1 MNPKLENIVRHTPL
15 PVAGLAFGITGLGG
29 LFAEFGQGAWAK
41 PVFGVLGAALLI
53 IVLLKALFLPQNLK
67 ANLQHPVQAA
77 VATVIPFAFMLDAAY
92 LSSSYPNAAAF
103 LWLFSLI
110 AVLIYLAWFNAKY
123 ILHLQIK
130 QVFAAY
136 FIPFVGFCVPVMTS
150 HHLTIDWLPLQ
161 TIRYGLFAL
170 SAIGF
175 VVMFIVITLRY
186 LKVPVEEISARPVF
200 AIYTAPLAMLIVGYA
215 RLLPHGEHSA
225 ALVWVSLILS
235 QLLFVMVLSQVPSYL
250 KNGFFPSYAALT
262 FPFIITANSLF
273 EGLRIVNA
281 SPVWF
286 YLAYAEGIFAIVM
299 TLFVLVKYLQFFQK
313 IANNPPQTGH

>member
-1 MNPKLENIVRHTPL
+1 MNAKLENIVKHTPL

-29 LFAEFGQGAWAK
+29 LFAEFGQGAWAQ
-41 PVFGVLGAALLI
+41 PVFGILGAALLI
-53 IVLLKALFLPQNLK
+53 IVVFKALFLPQNLK

-92 LSSSYPNAAAF
+92 LAPNYPNAAAV
-103 LWLFSLI
+103 LWLISLI

-123 ILHLQIK
+123 IFHFQIK
-130 QVFAAY
+130 QTLAAY

-161 TIRYGLFAL
+161 TIRHILFVL

-175 VVMFIVITLRY
+175 VVMLIVISIRY
-186 LKVPVEEISARPVF
+186 LKVPVTETSALPVF

-225 ALVWVSLILS
+225 TLVWVSLILS
-235 QLLFVMVLSQVPSYL
+235 QLLFVMVLSQVPIYL

-262 FPFIITANSLF
+262 FPFIITANSMF
-273 EGLRIVNA
+273 EGLRILNA
-281 SPVWF
+281 REAWF

-299 TLFVLVKYLQFFQK
+299 TLFVLFKYLIFFKK

>member
-1 MNPKLENIVRHTPL
+1 M
-15 PVAGLAFGITGLGG
+15 AGLAFGITGLGG

-41 PVFGVLGAALLI
+41 PVFGILGAALLI
-53 IVLLKALFLPQNLK
+53 IVVFKALFLPQNLK

-92 LSSSYPNAAAF
+92 LAPNYPNAAAV

-123 ILHLQIK
+123 IFHLQIK

-161 TIRYGLFAL
+161 TIRYALFVL

-175 VVMFIVITLRY
+175 VVMFIVISIRY
-186 LKVPVEEISARPVF
+186 LKVPVTETSALPVF

-225 ALVWVSLILS
+225 TLVWVSLILS
-235 QLLFVMVLSQVPSYL
+235 QLLFVMVLSQVPIYL

-262 FPFIITANSLF
+262 FPFIITANSMF
-273 EGLRIVNA
+273 EGLRILNA
-281 SPVWF
+281 KEVWF

-299 TLFVLVKYLQFFQK
+299 TLFVLFKYLIFFKK
-313 IANNPPQTGH
+313 IIRHKQDIKFI

>member
-1 MNPKLENIVRHTPL
+1 MNAKLQNIIQHTPL

-41 PVFGVLGAALLI
+41 PVFGILGAALLM

-77 VATVIPFAFMLDAAY
+77 VACVIPFAFMLDAAY
-92 LSSSYPNAAAF
+92 LAPNYPNVAAV

-123 ILHLQIK
+123 ILHFQIK

-161 TIRYGLFAL
+161 TIRYALFVL
-170 SAIGF
+170 SVIGF
-175 VVMFIVITLRY
+175 VLMFIVISIRY
-186 LKVPVEEISARPVF
+186 LKMPVSETSALPVF

-225 ALVWVSLILS
+225 TLVWVSLILS
-235 QLLFVMVLSQVPSYL
+235 QLLFVMVLSQVPIYL

-273 EGLRIVNA
+273 EGLRILNA
-281 SPVWF
+281 QEVWF
-286 YLAYAEGIFAIVM
+286 YLAYAEGIFAMVM
-299 TLFVLVKYLQFFQK
+299 TLFVLFKYLIFFKK

>member
-1 MNPKLENIVRHTPL
+1 MNTKLKNIIQHTPL

-41 PVFGVLGAALLI
+41 PVFGILGAALLI
-53 IVLLKALFLPQNLK
+53 IVALKALFLPQNLK

-77 VATVIPFAFMLDAAY
+77 VACVIPFAFMLDAAY
-92 LSSSYPNAAAF
+92 LAPNYPNAAAV

-123 ILHLQIK
+123 ILHFQIK

-161 TIRYGLFAL
+161 TIRYALFGL
-170 SAIGF
+170 SVIGF
-175 VVMFIVITLRY
+175 VVMFIVISIRY
-186 LKVPVEEISARPVF
+186 LKMPVSETSALPVF

-225 ALVWVSLILS
+225 TLVWVSLILS
-235 QLLFVMVLSQVPSYL
+235 QLLFVMVLSQVPIYL

-273 EGLRIVNA
+273 EGLRILNA
-281 SPVWF
+281 QEVWF
-286 YLAYAEGIFAIVM
+286 YLAYAEGIFALVM
-299 TLFVLVKYLQFFQK
+299 TLFVLLEYLQFFQK

>member
-1 MNPKLENIVRHTPL
+1 MNAKLKNIIQHTPL

-29 LFAEFGQGAWAK
+29 LFAEFSQGAWAK
-41 PVFGVLGAALLI
+41 PVFGILGAALLI
-53 IVLLKALFLPQNLK
+53 IVALKALFLPQNLK

-92 LSSSYPNAAAF
+92 LAPNYPNAAAV

-123 ILHLQIK
+123 ILHFQIK

-161 TIRYGLFAL
+161 TIRYALFVL
-170 SAIGF
+170 SVIGF
-175 VVMFIVITLRY
+175 VVMFIVISIRY
-186 LKVPVEEISARPVF
+186 LKMPVSETSALPVF

-225 ALVWVSLILS
+225 TLVWVSLILS
-235 QLLFVMVLSQVPSYL
+235 QLLFVMVLSQVPIYL

-273 EGLRIVNA
+273 EGLRILNA
-281 SPVWF
+281 QEVWF

-299 TLFVLVKYLQFFQK
+299 TLFVLFKYLIFFKK

>member
-1 MNPKLENIVRHTPL
+1 M
-15 PVAGLAFGITGLGG
+15 
-29 LFAEFGQGAWAK
+29 
-41 PVFGVLGAALLI
+41 
-53 IVLLKALFLPQNLK
+53 
-67 ANLQHPVQAA
+67 
-77 VATVIPFAFMLDAAY
+77 
-92 LSSSYPNAAAF
+92 
-103 LWLFSLI
+103 
-110 AVLIYLAWFNAKY
+110 LIYLAWFNAKY

-200 AIYTAPLAMLIVGYA
+200 AIYTAPLAMLIVGCA

-235 QLLFVMVLSQVPSYL
+235 QLLFVMVLSQVPVYL

-273 EGLRIVNA
+273 EGLRILNA
-281 SPVWF
+281 QEVWF
-286 YLAYAEGIFAIVM
+286 
-299 TLFVLVKYLQFFQK
+299 
-313 IANNPPQTGH
+313 